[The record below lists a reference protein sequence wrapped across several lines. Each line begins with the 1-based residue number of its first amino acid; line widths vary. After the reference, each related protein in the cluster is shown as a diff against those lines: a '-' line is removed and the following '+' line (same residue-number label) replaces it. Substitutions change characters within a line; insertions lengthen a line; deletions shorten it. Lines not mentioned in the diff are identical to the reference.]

1 MPLSEDEKAELVAY
15 LDGELDDAATQA
27 VEAKIATNPE
37 ARAELD
43 ALKQTWGMLDFLP
56 KASASPNF
64 TNRTMERL
72 SLEKVGGSAAK
83 TAPMVESQPWLS
95 RAGWAAAVL
104 IALGGGYFAAT
115 KIWPPAVQ
123 EEIPDADLQLVPH
136 LRIAEKWRYYE
147 NVDDLDFAK
156 KLNHPDLFGEDPS

>member
-27 VEAKIATNPE
+27 VEAKIATDPD

-43 ALKQTWGMLDFLP
+43 SLKQTWGMLDYLP
-56 KASASPNF
+56 KASPSPNF

-72 SLEKVGGSAAK
+72 SLEKVGGKK
-83 TAPMVESQPWLS
+83 TMPVPPKSNPWLG
-95 RAGWAAAVL
+95 RIGWTAAML
-104 IALGGGYFAAT
+104 LALAGGYAVALYLFQAPP
-115 KIWPPAVQ
+115 PPAP
-123 EEIPDADLQLVPH
+123 IADIDQPLIEH

-147 NVDDLDFAK
+147 NVDDLEFVR
-156 KLNHPDLFGEDPS
+156 KLNQSDLFGEDPS